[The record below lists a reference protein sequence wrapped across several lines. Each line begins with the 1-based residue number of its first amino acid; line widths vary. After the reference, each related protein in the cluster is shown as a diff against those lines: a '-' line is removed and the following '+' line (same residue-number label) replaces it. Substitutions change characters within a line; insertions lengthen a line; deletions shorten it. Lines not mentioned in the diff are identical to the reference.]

1 MQTNNMNKASWLE
14 RKTGEQIKYQP
25 YNVKNIYYLNG
36 WHQQKLNHVHV
47 HFFPSQ
53 SSALFNPITKKITTL
68 SQYLPSHFSIK
79 EKRKWNENPKVVLV
93 HSPPC
98 KGRALVLSV
107 KLKAFILPP
116 THTFHHHQIIG
127 REIKEKLN
135 MS

>member
-1 MQTNNMNKASWLE
+1 M
-14 RKTGEQIKYQP
+14 
-25 YNVKNIYYLNG
+25 
-36 WHQQKLNHVHV
+36 HV

-53 SSALFNPITKKITTL
+53 SSALFNPITKKITTV
-68 SQYLPSHFSIK
+68 SQSLPSHFSIK

-135 MS
+135 MFIKKNPNQSRVKEWEIMGVLGFGFLGLFLVFCWLSCAFPFFLLH